1 MRCAMTDRE
10 YPEFADGIYSDG
22 VWVSWDWYYHQINEQ
37 NGRHDSQ
44 NMLSIL
50 PNSIAHASWKI
61 ACGK

>member
-37 NGRHDSQ
+37 NGRHDIQ

-50 PNSIAHASWKI
+50 PNNQ
-61 ACGK
+61 